1 MEVGIAQLIA
11 SFGYPGMTDQ
21 QVYAEE
27 LRVAMLGEELGYD
40 HIFCVEHHFEDYS
53 FCPDNFVYLAHLA
66 AKTKR
71 IRLATGAVILPWNA
85 QPLRVAEKA
94 ALLDTL
100 SEGRAIL
107 GIGRGLSRREFGPL
121 GIPMEESRE
130 RFDEAA
136 PMILDALET
145 GVMEEHH
152 GRFYDQPRAV
162 LRPKPF
168 KTFRDRTTQVAM
180 SADSALVAAQL
191 GVQMMAFNYKT
202 PAAMKDDIDLYRAEF
217 RRVHQCEPR
226 AVLLTEMSI
235 CDTDAA
241 RARVNAERYVA
252 TYLHSV
258 LHHYEL
264 MGEHFKDAKGY
275 ETYAVGAEALR
286 AASMEDKAK
295 AYIEGQIWGTPDN
308 MLRRYEERRKYL
320 GDTGALFIFRF
331 GGAPMDVVE
340 RSMRLIS
347 KEVLPVLKSWAAPM
361 PQAAARV
368 ANA

>member
-11 SFGYPGMTDQ
+11 SFGYPGMSDQ
-21 QVYAEE
+21 EVYAEE

-71 IRLATGAVILPWNA
+71 IKLATGAVILPWNA

-107 GIGRGLSRREFGPL
+107 GIGRGLSRREFEPL

-136 PMILDALET
+136 PMILEALET

-152 GRFYDQPRAV
+152 GRYYDQPRAV

-202 PAAMKDDIDLYRAEF
+202 PEAMKDDIELYRGEF

-226 AVLLTEMSI
+226 PVLLTEMSI

-241 RARVNAERYVA
+241 RARVNAEKYVA

-258 LHHYEL
+258 LHHYEM

-275 ETYAVGAEALR
+275 ETYALGADALR
-286 AASMEDKAK
+286 AASMEDKAQ
-295 AYIEGQIWGTPDN
+295 AYIEGQIWGTPDH
-308 MLRRYEERRKYL
+308 MLRRYEERKKYL

-340 RSMRLIS
+340 RSMRLIAT
-347 KEVLPVLKSWAAPM
+347 EVLPVLRSWATPAPLL
-361 PQAAARV
+361 AGRA